1 VVVDGEIGIQV
12 GIKTGMEIT
21 EQKDF
26 ILLVNPYRFMT
37 QYLKYRNYICYLSL
51 YPVDRDC

>member
-37 QYLKYRNYICYLSL
+37 QYLKYRNYIRYLSL